1 MHPSKDWVATIIAI
15 GLSTA
20 LNLVTFAAIYDALFS
35 QESGLS
41 DNAVNLLTGWG
52 GGMVGIV
59 GAYVGYKAGIQDEN
73 RDSNSKERNNGEDG
87 TV

>member
-1 MHPSKDWVATIIAI
+1 MIIAI
-15 GLSTA
+15 GLATA

-35 QESGLS
+35 NESGLS

-59 GAYVGYKAGIQDEN
+59 GAYVGYKASRN
-73 RDSNSKERNNGEDG
+73 DSNDKEE
-87 TV
+87 